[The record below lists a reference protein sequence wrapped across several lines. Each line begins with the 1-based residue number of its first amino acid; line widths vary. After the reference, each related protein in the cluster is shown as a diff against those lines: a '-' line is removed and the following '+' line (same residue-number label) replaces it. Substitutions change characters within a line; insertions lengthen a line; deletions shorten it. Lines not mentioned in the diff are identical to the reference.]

1 MSDAVIALD
10 MAIGSMVWIR
20 QIMADDVYSGACAG
34 AGNACGPD
42 FDFGS
47 SPILTHAPDGREL
60 LLAGQK
66 SGIVWAID
74 PAKKGEIVWQTRV
87 GVGSTNGGVQW
98 GMATDGQRVFAALSD
113 LKRTR
118 QTDPLDAR
126 RTRSDPNTG
135 GGLTALRV
143 ADGKQEWR
151 VAPTPCPEGAP
162 SGCSPSQ
169 PGAVTEIPGVV
180 FATSNDGHLRAH
192 SAEDGT
198 LLWDFNTM
206 REFETVNGVK
216 G

>member
-74 PAKKGEIVWQTRV
+74 PAKKGEIVLQTRV
-87 GVGSTNGGVQW
+87 GVGSTNRGVQW
-98 GMATDGQRVFAALSD
+98 GMTTAGQRVFPPVSD
-113 LKRTR
+113 LQRLR
-118 QTDPLDAR
+118 PPPPPDA
-126 RTRSDPNTG
+126 
-135 GGLTALRV
+135 
-143 ADGKQEWR
+143 
-151 VAPTPCPEGAP
+151 
-162 SGCSPSQ
+162 
-169 PGAVTEIPGVV
+169 
-180 FATSNDGHLRAH
+180 
-192 SAEDGT
+192 
-198 LLWDFNTM
+198 
-206 REFETVNGVK
+206 
-216 G
+216 